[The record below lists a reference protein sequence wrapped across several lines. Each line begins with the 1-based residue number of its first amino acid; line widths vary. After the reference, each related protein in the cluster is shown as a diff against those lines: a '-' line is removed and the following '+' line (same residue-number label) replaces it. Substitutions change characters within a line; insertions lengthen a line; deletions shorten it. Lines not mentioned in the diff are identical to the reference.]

1 MALIHQYGGIGVF
14 FGLVLEFIG
23 LPLPGEALTSFLG
36 YVSFR
41 VGGYSVY
48 INIIYATLGS
58 LLGSIIAYFIGG
70 KYGEKVLIKYG
81 KFIHITQ
88 ENLDFAKKLFNKN
101 KILLMLFGRYIP
113 GVRVLVS
120 YLGGISRL
128 DFGTFFLYTSIGT
141 FVWCSTF
148 IGLGFILGEK
158 WTVVETIIR
167 TYFLVFLIIVAFVY
181 IVFKFFN
188 GHKKAIFAISLPM
201 FLFVKLSEDL
211 IKKELETFDSI
222 IYDYISKA
230 ITHNMTGFM
239 KLMSYLG
246 SGYVLVFIS
255 IVSIILFWKSKK
267 YSFYSKMVG
276 VNLIASSIANEIFKM
291 TFHRGRPNVL
301 RLIEISGFSFPS
313 GHSMIGLSFYG
324 FISYLCFKNIKSKWR
339 YAIVTLF
346 GVLILSIGISR
357 IYLGVH
363 FASDVVAGFS
373 AGLAWLAAFIT
384 IVKMSKG

>member
-1 MALIHQYGGIGVF
+1 M
-14 FGLVLEFIG
+14 G
-23 LPLPGEALTSFLG
+23 LPLPGEAITSFLG

-58 LLGSIIAYFIGG
+58 LSGSVIAYFIGK
-70 KYGEKVLIKYG
+70 KYGENFLIKNG
-81 KFIHITQ
+81 KILHITQ
-88 ENLDFAKKLFNKN
+88 ENLNFAKKLFEKN

-120 YLGGISRL
+120 YLAGISRL
-128 DFGTFFLYTSIGT
+128 KFGTFFLYTSIGT
-141 FVWCSTF
+141 FMWCSTF

-167 TYFLVFLIIVAFVY
+167 TYFLIFLIIAVFAY

-188 GHKKAIFAISLPM
+188 GHKKAIFAISMPM

-211 IKKELETFDSI
+211 IKKELEVFDST
-222 IYDYISKA
+222 IYDYISKI
-230 ITHNMTGFM
+230 ITHNMTHFM
-239 KLMSYLG
+239 MVISYLG
-246 SGYVLVFIS
+246 SGYVMVFIS
-255 IVSIILFWKSKK
+255 LLSIVLFWRNEK
-267 YSFYSKMVG
+267 YSFYSKMIG
-276 VNLIASSIANEIFKM
+276 VNLIASSIANEIFKLV
-291 TFHRGRPNVL
+291 FHRGRPNVL

-324 FISYLCFKNIKSKWR
+324 FISYLCFKNIRSKWR
-339 YAIVTLF
+339 YAIVALF
-346 GVLILSIGISR
+346 GVLILSIGTSR

-363 FASDVVAGFS
+363 YASDVVAGFS

>member
-1 MALIHQYGGIGVF
+1 M
-14 FGLVLEFIG
+14 LEFIG

-58 LLGSIIAYFIGG
+58 LIGSVIAYFIGK

-81 KFIHITQ
+81 KFFHITQ
-88 ENLDFAKKLFNKN
+88 ENLDFAKKLFDKN

-128 DFGTFFLYTSIGT
+128 EFKTFFLYTLIGT
-141 FVWCSTF
+141 FMWCSTF

-167 TYFLVFLIIVAFVY
+167 TYFLVFLIIAVFAY

-188 GHKKAIFAISLPM
+188 GHKKVIFAISMPM

-211 IKKELETFDSI
+211 IKKELEVFDST
-222 IYDYISKA
+222 IYDYISQI
-230 ITHNMTGFM
+230 ITHNMTHFM
-239 KLMSYLG
+239 MFISFLG
-246 SGYVLVFIS
+246 SGYVFIS
-255 IVSIILFWKSKK
+255 VSIIVIVLFWRNEK
-267 YSFYSKMVG
+267 YSFYSKMIG
-276 VNLIASSIANEIFKM
+276 VNLIASSIANEIFKLV
-291 TFHRGRPNVL
+291 FHRGRPNVL

-324 FISYLCFKNIKSKWR
+324 FISYLCFKNIRSRWR
-339 YAIVTLF
+339 YSIVALF
-346 GVLILSIGISR
+346 GVLILSIGTSR

-363 FASDVVAGFS
+363 YASDVVAGFS